1 MEGWSKLSI
10 AKCMTSAASK
20 LFKGDVLVHVST
32 IKEKLPEAQ
41 EILKAKPAEF
51 NLPDHMVHV
60 DIVETIMSSI
70 ETQAS
75 QVATD
80 ALFVEFQELEKQV
93 VNFARLMSLLPDPHI
108 DRKRYLAFFKEKSH
122 GVKEITSIIDKLD
135 KQFSKVQE
143 RVEKFS
149 IDKEAGNFVGYA
161 DKMNDFKKRLHDGD
175 SAVSCQAL
183 VMLLSNPKAL
193 ASDGYAYGVSSF
205 AGVFGHVD
213 QETPG
218 RSLLRASIFN
228 SNISIFMTQCISI
241 FNSKRFRPPPI
252 VAVF

>member
-1 MEGWSKLSI
+1 MINDDAPDHVRLNDECGKVDAAMATAKLSPSQKKPFQVCISLMEGWSKLSI

-80 ALFVEFQELEKQV
+80 TLFVEFQELEK
-93 VNFARLMSLLPDPHI
+93 
-108 DRKRYLAFFKEKSH
+108 
-122 GVKEITSIIDKLD
+122 
-135 KQFSKVQE
+135 
-143 RVEKFS
+143 
-149 IDKEAGNFVGYA
+149 
-161 DKMNDFKKRLHDGD
+161 
-175 SAVSCQAL
+175 
-183 VMLLSNPKAL
+183 
-193 ASDGYAYGVSSF
+193 
-205 AGVFGHVD
+205 
-213 QETPG
+213 
-218 RSLLRASIFN
+218 
-228 SNISIFMTQCISI
+228 
-241 FNSKRFRPPPI
+241 
-252 VAVF
+252 